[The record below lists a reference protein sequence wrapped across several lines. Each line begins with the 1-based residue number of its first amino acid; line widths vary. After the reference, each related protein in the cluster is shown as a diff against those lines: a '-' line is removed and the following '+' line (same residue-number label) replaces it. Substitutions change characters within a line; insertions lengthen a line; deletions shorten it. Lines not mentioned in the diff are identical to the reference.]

1 METYRTLTFLENT
14 VFEFMSTF
22 CRCLCILT
30 TVLFLSA
37 LPFSDSYLLVYSE
50 LKCCVIISKFFQP
63 ELVYFYDYILM
74 EENSL

>member
-14 VFEFMSTF
+14 IFEFISTF
-22 CRCLCILT
+22 CRWLCILT
-30 TVLFLSA
+30 TMLFLSA

-50 LKCCVIISKFFQP
+50 LKCWVIFSKFLQP

-74 EENSL
+74 EEKSL